1 MKLKEAKFLPQI
13 FQINPIQHIVYEEFV
28 ENGRLTDYL
37 EFSIPEILI
46 RTLFKRIF
54 KAAEEIY
61 KKSLIHGNLIC
72 DNILLNKSFD
82 VKLVGMKNCKSLLS
96 VDLFDFEDDNRGSDL
111 YRLGELLCKLLFKD
125 NFSYLKQYLYL
136 PGKIY
141 GILEFDL
148 TLAELVSNQSDILE
162 INSQDNLKDFIR
174 GLFLGASFEDLKEY
188 KWINDEQLDQKAY
201 LESME
206 NVRVYA
212 LQNFYGQMKENE
224 KKLLTKVKG
233 VFKVIK

>member
-1 MKLKEAKFLPQI
+1 
-13 FQINPIQHIVYEEFV
+13 V

-174 GLFLGASFEDLKEY
+174 GLFLGASFEDLKEH